1 MTMMKSPVSTC
12 GVNSGLCLPRS
23 RCATSLATRPR
34 TLSVASITYQSR
46 FTSWGFAEK
55 VFMIFPNIESV
66 PEWTRIAPRTCVQ
79 TAHERIVLRT
89 PAQPHARSSPARLPA
104 CWCGL
109 SGFLFRGQSGKD
121 FDCTPRRPL
130 DTRKRGARVE
140 WTKKTQ
146 AIKLGFESTKGGGW
160 RRHLLIV
167 DLVGCTASADPMVRI
182 IPISGACARQFAL
195 RNLIS

>member
-1 MTMMKSPVSTC
+1 
-12 GVNSGLCLPRS
+12 
-23 RCATSLATRPR
+23 
-34 TLSVASITYQSR
+34 
-46 FTSWGFAEK
+46 
-55 VFMIFPNIESV
+55 V
-66 PEWTRIAPRTCVQ
+66 PEWTRIALRTCVQ

-121 FDCTPRRPL
+121 FDCTPPRAL
-130 DTRKRGARVE
+130 DTRKKAEPWHEGR
-140 WTKKTQ
+140 KKTQ

-195 RNLIS
+195 RNL